1 MKEIDK
7 TYITKCGKDILNS
20 KRGVLSDV
28 HISEHNQKI
37 ADRRIREWEKQSATL
52 IHNAQF
58 HFARV
63 LKKK

>member
-20 KRGVLSDV
+20 KRGVISDV
-28 HISEHNQKI
+28 HISEHNQTI
-37 ADRRIREWEKQSATL
+37 ADRRIREFEKQNATL